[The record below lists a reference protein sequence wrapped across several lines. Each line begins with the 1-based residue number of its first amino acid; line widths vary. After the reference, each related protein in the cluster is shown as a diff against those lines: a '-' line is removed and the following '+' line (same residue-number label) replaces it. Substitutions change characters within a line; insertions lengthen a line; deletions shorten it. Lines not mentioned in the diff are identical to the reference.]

1 MPRRCATVSR
11 TSSTTMTP
19 SDPAPLQD
27 AAAAGAAPAERRLH
41 PWSWLF
47 VLLQQLKQFV
57 VPLVAAFFFGGD
69 RNELWPLIG
78 VGVLTFAS
86 VMQYVTYRYV
96 VGRDALAIRSGWL
109 HRQRRE
115 IPYARIHNVSV
126 EQSLLHR
133 VFGVAELRLESAGG
147 QKPEAQMRVLRL
159 DDALA
164 LERLVRHRGTAVQ
177 VEGVDAPAPDV
188 LLSMSTGEV
197 LRLGLISN
205 RGLLVLLGAWAASV
219 QFSPRLVENLFE
231 SWGKALFGWAS
242 DHHFGLQQYAIAA
255 VTLALAFLLLMRLLS
270 IAIALMQYHGF
281 RLTEQARRL
290 TVERGLLARFR
301 SSASR
306 RRLQAWTLHEG
317 VLHRWFGR
325 RSLHVDTAGGAAGG
339 VHVQAA
345 PPAAGM
351 DAARRRAASLVRA
364 AQPARGHRRRRRGRA
379 RPEVARAARD
389 RADRDTAGVRCAD
402 RTPVAARR
410 GMVCARM
417 AAAAPAHRVAPVPA
431 GHDVPAAACR
441 GAVLARRTD
450 RPGRIVAAALEC
462 VRSTPPRAPRGL
474 CDQRRPGRRARR
486 LVGAPLALRRTR
498 QAAGAAPDARAAG
511 SSLGHGD
518 VVARYGGRIG
528 DIDAAAHPAHSRS
541 RSTRIARAPRTH
553 ARVAPAAL
561 VRVQAPRTSSRHNAS

>member
-325 RSLHVDTAGGAAGG
+325 RSLHVDTAGGAAGEHG
-339 VHVQAA
+339 QKSRALREIAPIATPQACDA
-345 PPAAGM
+345 LIEHLLPPGAGWSALEWRPLHPRTAWRLFLPATTFPLLLAAALYWRAGPIGLVALLLLPWSAFAAHRHARHAGYAINEGLVAVRGGWWARHWRFAELDKLQALRLTRGPLDRRWGM
-351 DAARRRAASLVRA
+351 ATLWL
-364 AQPARGHRRRRRGRA
+364 
-379 RPEVARAARD
+379 
-389 RADRDTAGVRCAD
+389 DTAGASA
-402 RTPVAARR
+402 T
-410 GMVCARM
+410 
-417 AAAAPAHRVAPVPA
+417 
-431 GHDVPAAACR
+431 
-441 GAVLARRTD
+441 
-450 RPGRIVAAALEC
+450 
-462 VRSTPPRAPRGL
+462 STP
-474 CDQRRPGRRARR
+474 
-486 LVGAPLALRRTR
+486 LRIRHMPE
-498 QAAGAAPDARAAG
+498 ADARA
-511 SSLGHGD
+511 LLERL
-518 VVARYGGRIG
+518 ARTL
-528 DIDAAAHPAHSRS
+528 ASR
-541 RSTRIARAPRTH
+541 RLRW
-553 ARVAPAAL
+553 
-561 VRVQAPRTSSRHNAS
+561 